1 MLPQWEGCSDAA
13 LTWREKKSRGTKGH
27 EWTRQHVYL
36 EPWDNVEVESM
47 LLVMELF
54 LLVRHTHPPLR
65 MEMEDIHTQKKHH
78 FHMTTFTLMEDY
90 SQGEFRHDT
99 TETWAGDKVELSR
112 SRITCS

>member
-1 MLPQWEGCSDAA
+1 
-13 LTWREKKSRGTKGH
+13 
-27 EWTRQHVYL
+27 
-36 EPWDNVEVESM
+36 M